1 MKGSRFSEEQIIGIL
16 REQEAGAKVPDLCP
30 SRYRR
35 PSQATQRRRE
45 AHAAMH
51 DGGVASLRSVLISG
65 RRKPA
70 TLIVGYDGEAA
81 GSWLDFLRRKFL
93 EGRFFDFA
101 CGESDLFSQAQ
112 SPSFGVKG

>member
-16 REQEAGAKVPDLCP
+16 REQEAGAEVPDLCP
-30 SRYRR
+30 SRYHR

-81 GSWLDFLRRKFL
+81 GSRLDFLRGKFL

-112 SPSFGVKG
+112 NPASE